1 MTTPDSAVGA
11 PRAQAAPPQAPGGG
25 RIGRLLPMLTLGNAV
40 LYLVYLGIGQVLL
53 PAQIELVD
61 PDGKVAALGWVS
73 GVAAVFATLFNPLA
87 GLLSDRS
94 RRRNPWILGG
104 GLASFAALAL
114 LGQVRTIL
122 LVTIVWCL
130 VQAAMNVYQAALTA
144 VVPDR
149 VPAER
154 RGLASAMVGIGTP
167 IGSVVGVTLA
177 TRFVPDGLGTGYLV
191 LGAAVAV
198 VAVLFVALVREE
210 RLPAVE
216 PVPLRRQLAAFAD
229 TLRVA
234 DFRWAFIGRF
244 LMMLG
249 FFAVSLFQY
258 YILQDHITLPDGM
271 DAAGAQA
278 VLAPVD
284 AVCTL
289 AATLLGGWLSDRFAR
304 RKPLIAVSCV
314 LAAVT
319 MTVPVL
325 MPDWTG
331 MLLFTALAGI
341 AFGCYMAVDTALV
354 TLVLPSA
361 DDAAR
366 DLGVLN
372 IANAGPQIIAPFV
385 ASLVVG
391 AAGYDALY
399 LVGALIILVGALAV
413 VPIKGVR

>member
-1 MTTPDSAVGA
+1 MTTTDTAVGA
-11 PRAQAAPPQAPGGG
+11 RRTGAEEPPPIVGG
-25 RIGRLLPMLTLGNAV
+25 RRLLPMLTLGNAV

-53 PAQIELVD
+53 PAQIELLD

-104 GLASFAALAL
+104 GLTSFATLAL
-114 LGQVRTIL
+114 LGQVRTVL

-130 VQAAMNVYQAALTA
+130 VQAVMNVYQSALTA

-177 TRFVPDGLGTGYLV
+177 TRYVPDSLGTGYLV
-191 LGAAVAV
+191 LGASVAVA
-198 VAVLFVALVREE
+198 AVLFVALVREE
-210 RLPAVE
+210 RLPVVE

-229 TLRVA
+229 TLRVT

-249 FFAVSLFQY
+249 FFAVSLFQF

-289 AATLLGGWLSDRFAR
+289 AATVLGGWLSDRFGR

-314 LAAVT
+314 LAAAT

-331 MLLFTALAGI
+331 ILLYTALAGI
-341 AFGCYMAVDTALV
+341 AFGCFMAVDTALV

-361 DDAAR
+361 DDTAR

-399 LVGALIILVGALAV
+399 LVGALIILAGALAV
-413 VPIKGVR
+413 APIKGVR

>member
-1 MTTPDSAVGA
+1 AVGA
-11 PRAQAAPPQAPGGG
+11 PRPRAAQPPAPEGG
-25 RIGRLLPMLTLGNAV
+25 RRVRRLLPMLTLGNAV

-104 GLASFAALAL
+104 GLASFATLAL
-114 LGQVRTIL
+114 LGQVRTVL

-177 TRFVPDGLGTGYLV
+177 TRYVPDSLGTGYLV
-191 LGAAVAV
+191 LGATVAVA
-198 VAVLFVALVREE
+198 AVLFVALVREE

-249 FFAVSLFQY
+249 FFAVSLFQF

-289 AATLLGGWLSDRFAR
+289 AATVLGGWLSDRLGR

-331 MLLFTALAGI
+331 MLLYTAFAGI

-361 DDAAR
+361 DAAAR

-399 LVGALIILVGALAV
+399 LAGALIILAGALSVA
-413 VPIKGVR
+413 PIKTVR

>member
-1 MTTPDSAVGA
+1 MTTTDTAVGA
-11 PRAQAAPPQAPGGG
+11 RRTAAQQPPPIAGG
-25 RIGRLLPMLTLGNAV
+25 RRLLPMLTLGNAAM
-40 LYLVYLGIGQVLL
+40 YLVYLGIGQVLL
-53 PAQIELVD
+53 PAQIELLD
-61 PDGKVAALGWVS
+61 PEGKVGSLGLVS
-73 GVAAVFATLFNPLA
+73 GIAAVFATLFNPLA

-104 GLASFAALAL
+104 GLAAFGALAL

-122 LVTIVWCL
+122 LVTIAWCL
-130 VQAAMNVYQAALTA
+130 VQAAMNVYQSALTA
-144 VVPDR
+144 IVPDR

-177 TRFVPDGLGTGYLV
+177 TRYVPDSVGTGYLV
-191 LGAAVAV
+191 TGAVIALI
-198 VAVLFVALVREE
+198 AVLFTVLVREAK
-210 RLPAVE
+210 LPPVE
-216 PVPLRRQLAAFAD
+216 AVPLRRQLLTFAA

-249 FFAVSLFQY
+249 FFAVSLFQF
-258 YILQDHITLPDGM
+258 YILQDHIDLPDGM

-284 AVCTL
+284 AVATL
-289 AATLLGGWLSDRFAR
+289 AATALGGWLSDRLGR
-304 RKPLIAVSCV
+304 RKPFVAVSCV

-319 MTVPVL
+319 MAVPVV

-331 MLLFTALAGI
+331 ILLFTVLAGI
-341 AFGCYMAVDTALV
+341 SFGCFMAVDTALV

-399 LVGALIILVGALAV
+399 LAGALIILAGALAV
-413 VPIKGVR
+413 APIRTVR